1 MNIFVVLKFCRSL
14 YLRDRSLY
22 LPHEYFRHV
31 RGADIIS
38 KGDSIQSDFLQR
50 KKTLSLMHLVKIWHK
65 FVQSCYILAWN
76 PKILLPCTNGLVQK
90 SASCVGGPCSL
101 WVYSLLNINS
111 YLIYKFYAIDDNIWR
126 WKFFIIVHLWHD
138 RQ

>member
-1 MNIFVVLKFCRSL
+1 MTDDHTCVIVRYICPTNILDMSEEQTLSQKVIPFNQIFCK
-14 YLRDRSLY
+14 
-22 LPHEYFRHV
+22 E
-31 RGADIIS
+31 
-38 KGDSIQSDFLQR
+38 